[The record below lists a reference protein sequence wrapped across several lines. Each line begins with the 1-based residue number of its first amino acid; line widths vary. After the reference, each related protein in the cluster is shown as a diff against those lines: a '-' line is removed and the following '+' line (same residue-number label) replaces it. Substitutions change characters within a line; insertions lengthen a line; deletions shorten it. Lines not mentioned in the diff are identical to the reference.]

1 MNAKPHSGSVG
12 KQAEELS
19 SREAN
24 RIHRDIKRTTWAKN
38 THTAGASFLPNV
50 HAHRSLRG
58 LPGARNRISSH
69 QTWAPRITPA
79 RAARPHPAPPAPAL
93 PIEISCAKASEMSSR
108 GRPTAMHVTILST
121 ASSSR
126 SPLNLGSEGSFSK
139 KSENT
144 YSVARWAIAMAAA
157 RRGQPD
163 RLWRAGPGTAP
174 SPSPAAPAAF
184 AFPFPVPRLLTHPLP
199 DPQPLCVGAPGSR
212 RVRPGAGALALAR
225 PPPARPRALAQYGFP
240 AARAARRLARIRRRE
255 RQALRRPLRPAPGPE
270 AAPRRRPAPPA
281 LRSPRCSLP
290 GPWASPRARAR
301 GVAGNRGDAGGVGAA
316 PCGVPGIRLRRSIFA
331 LSSTSKLLA
340 PLSASAFPVPSP
352 GFLLIISE
360 SGFSPCG
367 LDGTP

>member
-19 SREAN
+19 SRDAN
-24 RIHRDIKRTTWAKN
+24 RIHRGIKRTTWAKN
-38 THTAGASFLPNV
+38 IHTAGVSFLPNV

-58 LPGARNRISSH
+58 LPGARNKISFQ

-79 RAARPHPAPPAPAL
+79 RAGRPHPAPPAPAL

-184 AFPFPVPRLLTHPLP
+184 AFPFPAPRLLTHPLP
-199 DPQPLCVGAPGSR
+199 DPQPLCRGSR
-212 RVRPGAGALALAR
+212 LPTSHSTVAAAPAVRPGAGALALAR
-225 PPPARPRALAQYGFP
+225 PPPTRPRALAQYGFP
-240 AARAARRLARIRRRE
+240 AARAARRLASVPRRE
-255 RQALRRPLRPAPGPE
+255 RQALRRPPPPRPRARSRPP
-270 AAPRRRPAPPA
+270 PAPPRPRSARPAA
-281 LRSPRCSLP
+281 LFRDPGRAREPGRVELPETAVTRAGGHRPVRGPWDPPPQKHLRTQQYLRIARDPLGLSLP
-290 GPWASPRARAR
+290 
-301 GVAGNRGDAGGVGAA
+301 
-316 PCGVPGIRLRRSIFA
+316 RS
-331 LSSTSKLLA
+331 
-340 PLSASAFPVPSP
+340 
-352 GFLLIISE
+352 
-360 SGFSPCG
+360 
-367 LDGTP
+367 